1 MGFVLCQWLI
11 SKHSPVS
18 WCDGWGWK
26 LENTYDSQLCGA
38 TKRVGHM
45 HFELYIRCWELCYG
59 KMIAVFVGGMPGTV
73 TWLSSISPGEKQ
85 WESTERQ
92 DCKDNP

>member
-59 KMIAVFVGGMPGTV
+59 KMIAVFVGGYARNSHLAQQYFSRGKAVGVNRETR
-73 TWLSSISPGEKQ
+73 L
-85 WESTERQ
+85 
-92 DCKDNP
+92 